1 MYGRLIFS
9 DNISDEKKK
18 KLIEMLNSDSIEVK
32 SEIGIID
39 TDVNKYSDSFEI
51 KNEIGIIDTNVNKYR
66 DDWGSHFEIA
76 YPGVAKEDLSVNF
89 NENNQLVITRNT
101 EKDGQEPVKN
111 YVVKTIRYV
120 NEFTI
125 DVDKDLFNIEGIKVK
140 YENGLLYVAIPFKE
154 KKEQETKAFAINIE

>member
-1 MYGRLIFS
+1 MYGRLI
-9 DNISDEKKK
+9 ISDKVSDELKK
-18 KLIEMLNSDSIEVK
+18 KLMEAFGSDSIEL
-32 SEIGIID
+32 
-39 TDVNKYSDSFEI
+39 
-51 KNEIGIIDTNVNKYR
+51 KNEIDMIDTNVNKYR

-76 YPGVAKEDLSVNF
+76 YPGIAKEDLSVNF

-101 EKDGQEPVKN
+101 DTDGQEPKKN
-111 YVVKTIRYV
+111 YEVKTIRYI

-125 DVDKDLFNIEGIKVK
+125 DVDKDLFNIDGIKVK